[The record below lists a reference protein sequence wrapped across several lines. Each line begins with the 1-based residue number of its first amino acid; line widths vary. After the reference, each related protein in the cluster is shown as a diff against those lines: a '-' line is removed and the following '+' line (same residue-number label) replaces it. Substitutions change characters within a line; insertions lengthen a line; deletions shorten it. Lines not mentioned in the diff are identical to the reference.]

1 MSQTTEKTETQSA
14 EKPGIEQIE
23 ELKRR
28 ISWVTERV
36 EFVFGNL
43 SQRVS
48 QAHNRITELE
58 DSEEQAVRHG
68 MIQAFRMA
76 MEWKDALR
84 IILLPKV
91 VLEGVKEAL
100 LGGDPALGM
109 LRAVELLERE
119 ALAKVKGESLAV
131 KGTIKNLAEL
141 AKLIAAKIKDD
152 DGIPY

>member
-43 SQRVS
+43 SKRVN
-48 QAHNRITELE
+48 QAHNRITERE
-58 DSEEQAVRHG
+58 DSEEQAVG

-109 LRAVELLERE
+109 LRAVELLEHV

-131 KGTIKNLAEL
+131 KGTITNLAEL

-152 DGIPY
+152 DIPY

>member
-1 MSQTTEKTETQSA
+1 MGAMSQTTEKTETQSA

-28 ISWVTERV
+28 ISDVEDRLENEHDRVTR
-36 EFVFGNL
+36 
-43 SQRVS
+43 
-48 QAHNRITELE
+48 AHKRI
-58 DSEEQAVRHG
+58 G
-68 MIQAFRMA
+68 MIEREEAGNNSGMIEAFRMA

-131 KGTIKNLAEL
+131 KGTIKNLAEM
-141 AKLIAAKIKDD
+141 AKMIAAKIKDD
-152 DGIPY
+152 GIPY

>member
-1 MSQTTEKTETQSA
+1 MIQTTEKTETQSA

-43 SQRVS
+43 SKRVN
-48 QAHNRITELE
+48 QAHNRITERE
-58 DSEEQAVRHG
+58 VSEEQAVSDG
-68 MIQAFRMA
+68 MIEAFRMA

-100 LGGDPALGM
+100 LGGDPAHGM
-109 LRAVELLERE
+109 ISAVDLLERE
-119 ALAKVKGESLAV
+119 ALAKVKGESQAV

-141 AKLIAAKIKDD
+141 AKMIAAKIKDD

>member
-1 MSQTTEKTETQSA
+1 
-14 EKPGIEQIE
+14 
-23 ELKRR
+23 
-28 ISWVTERV
+28 
-36 EFVFGNL
+36 
-43 SQRVS
+43 
-48 QAHNRITELE
+48 
-58 DSEEQAVRHG
+58 
-68 MIQAFRMA
+68 
-76 MEWKDALR
+76 
-84 IILLPKV
+84 V

>member
-1 MSQTTEKTETQSA
+1 MIQTTEKTETQSA

-23 ELKRR
+23 ELKKQ

-43 SQRVS
+43 SQRVN
-48 QAHNRITELE
+48 QAHNRITERE
-58 DSEEQAVRHG
+58 VSEEQAVSHG
-68 MIQAFRMA
+68 MIEAFRMA

-109 LRAVELLERE
+109 LRAVELLEHE

-141 AKLIAAKIKDD
+141 AKMIAAKIKDD
-152 DGIPY
+152 GIPY

>member
-1 MSQTTEKTETQSA
+1 
-14 EKPGIEQIE
+14 
-23 ELKRR
+23 
-28 ISWVTERV
+28 
-36 EFVFGNL
+36 
-43 SQRVS
+43 
-48 QAHNRITELE
+48 
-58 DSEEQAVRHG
+58 
-68 MIQAFRMA
+68 

-109 LRAVELLERE
+109 LRAVELLEHE